1 MRRRWALLLACMAA
15 WPAPSAGA
23 QEVPSVR
30 ECEIVHADDLR
41 VLHQGT
47 VNERVI
53 LSGEAEIRCNDG
65 VMVRAD
71 TMISHSASGR
81 REFIGRVF
89 FQDSL
94 KSLTADRVDYE
105 HADGRLVARGN
116 VVLTD
121 RVDGSVVRN
130 GSELEYLRATDDR
143 PESWA
148 IVRGRPHAT
157 LYDSK
162 ARTDTMSVS
171 SEEAPP
177 LEVDADVMEITGE
190 RLFRAVGNVELQRGT
205 THGTAAEADFDQVE
219 QRAVLI
225 GDAMIEDE
233 RFTLSGDSLVA
244 FLEGEGLRE
253 VRALGDAILLSEDLR
268 VDAPEL
274 QVYFRDGAVHRMI
287 AMRLPGEVEADSGV
301 ARAPGP
307 EALRDSGDVAVN
319 ADRTG
324 AATGAGQG
332 EVAADSAAAATNEA
346 DARPRGPRRTVGPQP
361 LATATEFWLVADSI
375 DAVVS
380 DDRLDLVVAV
390 GNAYGERTA
399 DSLTAL
405 LPEEVGRD
413 WLRGDTIIGYF
424 AEAPPEPDTAA
435 SALDG
440 EAKER
445 VVLERLVAI
454 GEGGR
459 AQSLYRIRE
468 EGKDRPGVNY
478 LTANRI
484 TLFLQDGEVVS
495 VEAEGPI
502 RGYHLQP
509 REDRGTGRELDAN
522 RAAESRQGAPPQR

>member
-47 VNERVI
+47 VDERVI

-130 GSELEYLRATDDR
+130 GSELEYLRATESR
-143 PESWA
+143 SESWA
-148 IVRGRPHAT
+148 VVRGRPHAT
-157 LYDSK
+157 LYRSR
-162 ARTDTMSVS
+162 ARTDTASVPP
-171 SEEAPP
+171 EDAPP

-190 RLFRAVGNVELQRGT
+190 RLFRAIGNVELQRGT

-274 QVYFRDGAVHRMI
+274 QVYFREGAVHRMI
-287 AMRLPGEVEADSGV
+287 AMRLPAE
-301 ARAPGP
+301 
-307 EALRDSGDVAVN
+307 
-319 ADRTG
+319 
-324 AATGAGQG
+324 
-332 EVAADSAAAATNEA
+332 AADTASADTT
-346 DARPRGPRRTVGPQP
+346 PRGPLRTVGPQP

-380 DDRLDLVVAV
+380 DDRLDMVVAV

-424 AEAPPEPDTAA
+424 AEAPPEPDTVD
-435 SALDG
+435 SATDG
-440 EAKER
+440 GAKER

-454 GEGGR
+454 GKGGR

-484 TLFLQDGEVVS
+484 TLFLQNGEVVS

-509 REDRGTGRELDAN
+509 REDRGAGRELDVKT
-522 RAAESRQGAPPQR
+522 AAGSRQGAPPQR

>member
-1 MRRRWALLLACMAA
+1 MRRRRALLLAFMAA
-15 WPAPSAGA
+15 WPAPSASA

-41 VLHQGT
+41 VLSQGT
-47 VNERVI
+47 ADERVI
-53 LSGEAEIRCNDG
+53 LSGEAEIRCSDG
-65 VMVRAD
+65 VTVRAD
-71 TMISHSASGR
+71 SMISHSASGR

-94 KSLTADRVDYE
+94 KSLTADRVEYE
-105 HADGRLVARGN
+105 HADGRLLARGN

-121 RVDGSVVRN
+121 RVDGSAVRN
-130 GSELEYLRATDDR
+130 GSELEYLRATESR
-143 PESWA
+143 SESWA
-148 IVRGRPHAT
+148 VVRGRPHAT
-157 LYDSK
+157 LYRSR
-162 ARTDTMSVS
+162 ARTDTASVPP
-171 SEEAPP
+171 EDAPP

-190 RLFRAVGNVELQRGT
+190 RLFRAIGNVELQRGT
-205 THGTAAEADFDQVE
+205 THGTAAEAEFDQVE

-244 FLEGEGLRE
+244 FLEGEGLRDA
-253 VRALGDAILLSEDLR
+253 RALGDAILLSEDLR

-287 AMRLPGEVEADSGV
+287 AMRLPGEAGGDSSVVRAGDSTTV
-301 ARAPGP
+301 AASGDRAGAAPGADP
-307 EALRDSGDVAVN
+307 SGSP
-319 ADRTG
+319 G
-324 AATGAGQG
+324 
-332 EVAADSAAAATNEA
+332 DSAAADTAGV
-346 DARPRGPRRTVGPQP
+346 DARPRGPLRTVGPQP

-375 DAVVS
+375 DALVL
-380 DDRLDLVVAV
+380 DDRLEMVVAV

-405 LPEEVGRD
+405 LPQEVGRD

-424 AEAPPEPDTAA
+424 AEAPPPESDTAD
-435 SALDG
+435 SAPAG
-440 EAKER
+440 GAKER

-454 GEGGR
+454 GKGGR

-484 TLFLQDGEVVS
+484 TLFLQNGEVVS

-509 REDRGTGRELDAN
+509 REDRGAGRELDVKTVAG
-522 RAAESRQGAPPQR
+522 SRQGAPPQR

>member
-15 WPAPSAGA
+15 WPTASARA

-41 VLHQGT
+41 VLNQGT
-47 VNERVI
+47 ADERVI
-53 LSGEAEIRCNDG
+53 LSGEAEIRCSDG

-71 TMISHSASGR
+71 SMISHSASGH

-105 HADGRLVARGN
+105 HVDGRLLARGN

-130 GSELEYLRATDDR
+130 GSELEYLRATDGR

-162 ARTDTMSVS
+162 TRTDTVSVS

-190 RLFRAVGNVELQRGT
+190 RLFRAIGNVALQRGT
-205 THGTAAEADFDQVE
+205 THGTAAEAEFDQVE
-219 QRAVLI
+219 ERAVLI

-274 QVYFRDGAVHRMI
+274 QVYLRDGAVHRMI
-287 AMRLPGEVEADSGV
+287 AMRLPAEAGEESSVARTRDSTVAGVGGDRSGV
-301 ARAPGP
+301 TP
-307 EALRDSGDVAVN
+307 
-319 ADRTG
+319 
-324 AATGAGQG
+324 GAGQP
-332 EVAADSAAAATNEA
+332 EASADSAAADTAGV
-346 DARPRGPRRTVGPQP
+346 DAGPRGPIRTVGPQP

-380 DDRLDLVVAV
+380 DDRLEMVVAV

-405 LPEEVGRD
+405 LPQEVGRD

-424 AEAPPEPDTAA
+424 AEAPPPESNTAD
-435 SALDG
+435 SAADG
-440 EAKER
+440 GAKER

-484 TLFLQDGEVVS
+484 TLFLQNGEVVS

-509 REDRGTGRELDAN
+509 KEDRGTGRGLDAN